1 MNWLEQRE
9 QFQRKIDTLAQ
20 EDIQGMIMELKNNA
34 TKYIEKEDGDAA
46 SISALKDKLEDIKT
60 KYSILNNNINKFIL
74 KESKTNDISNLLYK
88 NGEIQKQIQ
97 KLEKVKDE
105 INIDVESAIA
115 RDQLLRSR
123 NSDISR
129 HKLFILDRPVR
140 KGMIP
145 YLWILG
151 VIFIGIGIIIFNS
164 AFENIVMSS
173 GILLTTK
180 QYITNK
186 PIVPTILVA
195 VILIIIATSFEIAAA
210 FKK

>member
-9 QFQRKIDTLAQ
+9 QFQQKIDTLAQ

-46 SISALKDKLEDIKT
+46 SILALKDKLEDIKT
-60 KYSILNNNINKFIL
+60 KYSILNSNINKFIL
-74 KESKTNDISNLLYK
+74 KESKTNDISNILYK

-129 HKLFILDRPVR
+129 HKLFILDHPVR

-173 GILLTTK
+173 GILLTAK
-180 QYITNK
+180 QTIINK
-186 PIVPTILVA
+186 PIIPTILIA